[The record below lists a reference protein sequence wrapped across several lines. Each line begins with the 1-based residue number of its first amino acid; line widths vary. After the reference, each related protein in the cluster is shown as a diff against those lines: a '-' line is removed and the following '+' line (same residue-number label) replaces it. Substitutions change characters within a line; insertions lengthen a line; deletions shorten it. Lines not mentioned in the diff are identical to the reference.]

1 MVSERVVSQPEAG
14 SVTGRRDE
22 ALRGQTAVV
31 TGAGSG
37 IGRAT
42 AIRLASQGVRVA
54 LLDVSLEGLEGTRQL
69 LDGTDH
75 RAIACDVA
83 SPAAIARAFAETER
97 ELGPPDILINNAG
110 INPPVASTL
119 DVTEDYYDRMM
130 GVNAK
135 GMFFVA
141 QAAMRSMI
149 PRRRGAIVNL
159 GSVSGMVGWGGSS
172 VYCASKGAVLA
183 LTKALAIELAPHD
196 VRVNAV
202 APGSI
207 RTPMV
212 EDNIRR
218 LDDPEEA
225 WQRTAELHP
234 LGRPGEAS
242 EVAEAILYLASP
254 ASSFVTGS
262 VLTIDGGLTAR

>member
-1 MVSERVVSQPEAG
+1 M
-14 SVTGRRDE
+14 TGWANA
-22 ALRGQTAVV
+22 ALGDQVAVV

-42 AIRLASQGVRVA
+42 AILLASRGVRVA
-54 LLDVSLEGLEGTRQL
+54 LLDVSEAGLLETRQL
-69 LDGTDH
+69 LEGSGHDT
-75 RAIACDVA
+75 IACDVS
-83 SPAAIARAFAETER
+83 SPTAISQAFAQLER
-97 ELGPPDILINNAG
+97 ELGPPDILVNNAG
-110 INPPVASTL
+110 INPPVASSL
-119 DVTEDYYDRMM
+119 DVSEEYYDRMM
-130 GVNAK
+130 AVNAK

-172 VYCASKGAVLA
+172 IYCASKGAVLA

-196 VRVNAV
+196 IRVNAV
-202 APGSI
+202 APGSV

-218 LDDPEEA
+218 LEDPDA
-225 WQRTAELHP
+225 ARRHTAELHP

-242 EVAEAILYLASP
+242 EVAEAILYLVSP